1 MKFEFDFTKTQL
13 EQIISKNKNVG
24 DWYDSLA
31 KVLPEYD
38 ITSIPRVA
46 AFLAQTAHESGGFN
60 DTVENLNYSAD
71 GLNATFAKY
80 FKNATP
86 PVDANKYARQ
96 PEMIANHVY
105 ANRMGNGDEASGD
118 GWKYRGRGLIQLTGK
133 NNYSAMAKSFGIPP
147 DEITDYVKTPEGCV
161 KSACWFWS
169 TNKLNSYADAGDME
183 TITKKINGGTN
194 GMEDRMKYYNQALAV
209 FGGKAPTQYRTLK
222 LGDKGSDVAK
232 LQKALNVNADGDF
245 GPGTEHAVM
254 YFQRQNNLTADGIAG
269 PSTLAKL
276 YGE

>member
-1 MKFEFDFTKTQL
+1 MKFEFNFTKDHL
-13 EQIISKNKNVG
+13 EQIVFKNKKVG
-24 DWYDSLA
+24 EWYDSLA
-31 KVLPEYD
+31 KVLPEYE

-46 AFLAQTAHESGGFN
+46 AFLAQTAHESGGF
-60 DTVENLNYSAD
+60 TATTENLNYSAD

-96 PEMIANHVY
+96 PEMIANRVY

-133 NNYSAMAKSFGIPP
+133 NNYSAMADSFDIPL
-147 DEITDYVKTPEGCV
+147 DEITDYVSTPEGCV

-169 TNKLNSYADAGDME
+169 TNKLNSYADAGDMK
-183 TITKKINGGTN
+183 TITRKINGGEN
-194 GMEDRMKYYNQALAV
+194 GMEDRMKYYDLALAV
-209 FGGKAPTQYRTLK
+209 FGGKAPEQLRTLK
-222 LGDKGSDVAK
+222 LGDRGEDVARM
-232 LQKALNVNADGDF
+232 QRALNIKADGDF

-254 YFQRQNNLTADGIAG
+254 YFQRANGLTGDGIAG
-269 PSTLAKL
+269 PATLTKI